1 MTRGEDVAELQ
12 RRLGRLGFDAG
23 RIDGIFG
30 PDTVGATEEFQRN
43 AGLGIDGICGPA
55 TVDALDR
62 FGRRLGDADPVAA
75 VRERERLRTA
85 SDSLVD
91 HRVALGETGGLAA
104 PAAAIRRAMNDA
116 GFRVLTI
123 HHPDGSM
130 HARQANAYDAELY
143 VGLSTHDGDAALC
156 YYEVPGY
163 VSYGGRLLA
172 QIGCTELA
180 SILPGPVEVRGMR
193 LPVLRETRMPAVV
206 CRLPLTAWSAALA
219 PRLGRATMA
228 AVSRW
233 ATVRRT
239 SDAESE
245 ASTDPRVE

>member
-23 RIDGIFG
+23 RVDGIFG
-30 PDTVGATEEFQRN
+30 PDTVGAIEEFQRN

-91 HRVALGETGGLAA
+91 HRIALGETGGLAA

-130 HARQANAYDAELY
+130 QARQANTYDAEVYL
-143 VGLSTHDGDAALC
+143 GLTPHEGETGLC

-163 VSYGGRLLA
+163 VSHGGRLLA
-172 QIGCTELA
+172 RIAAEELDG
-180 SILPGPVEVRGMR
+180 LFPGPIVVRGMR

-206 CRLPLTAWSAALA
+206 CRVPTMAWSAALA
-219 PRLGRATMA
+219 PRFGRAATT
-228 AVSRW
+228 AVGRW
-233 ATVRRT
+233 ATSRRT
-239 SDAESE
+239 STTERE
-245 ASTDPRVE
+245 ASTDPCVE